1 MSHTEG
7 DPQRMA
13 PPWRNGYADGYAGR
27 PCDPSRW
34 PDDPKGLARLYYRQG
49 HEAGLGERTTAAALT
64 ARFRAAGINAEPG
77 RGGSVVI
84 YASDQEAAQI
94 LALLPASAVPAS
106 QEIQDNS
113 AGQLAQAVAAALNT
127 AISLHETGAG
137 ADNDNESL
145 RAYATL
151 ITAMMGDSSFR
162 NTEAVLMAIT
172 SGESEIGD
180 GSLTQ
185 AAPDAVADAKR
196 ILFGRILARVPDM
209 AERASAEDMLEDLLY
224 LAEGSLDKAGR
235 DELVS
240 RILTGRRTEGARD
253 AGMPGQLTQIT
264 AQWRERATLLA
275 RAPGETSTL
284 AAELKGC
291 ADQVDTVTGE
301 IAHAQPRPQP
311 DLPPGITE
319 YDVARPGCPVTVQAH
334 SPEEAV
340 ALVVREQ
347 EQEEAEYGK
356 YAGDQDPNPRYYVR
370 ETGQLHEW
378 RPVYLDRLPELPPD
392 DSNEE

>member
-1 MSHTEG
+1 MSHIEG

-106 QEIQDNS
+106 QGIQDNS

-162 NTEAVLMAIT
+162 STEAVLMAIT

-185 AAPDAVADAKR
+185 AARDTMMPSACGMCGTEVDTPDQEPGHFGWCPRHPDAVADAKR
-196 ILFGRILARVPDM
+196 ILFSRILARVPDM

-240 RILTGRRTEGARD
+240 RILTGRSTEGQRI
-253 AGMPGQLTQIT
+253 GGKSGQLTQIT
-264 AQWRERATLLA
+264 ANGASALPSWPGHPA
-275 RAPGETSTL
+275 RRRL
-284 AAELKGC
+284 
-291 ADQVDTVTGE
+291 
-301 IAHAQPRPQP
+301 
-311 DLPPGITE
+311 
-319 YDVARPGCPVTVQAH
+319 
-334 SPEEAV
+334 
-340 ALVVREQ
+340 
-347 EQEEAEYGK
+347 
-356 YAGDQDPNPRYYVR
+356 
-370 ETGQLHEW
+370 W
-378 RPVYLDRLPELPPD
+378 RP
-392 DSNEE
+392 N